1 MINTID
7 TNIFIYSIYDNE
19 CNKAIKKF
27 LNDKDRGPI
36 PCYLHNEIYNKL
48 VSLIWLFKNSI
59 HSLEKGKRIDQ
70 ISEFQELKQDFSNV
84 YDYLSNSSSN
94 FSEIKRLLEI
104 LKSRTQYTDTLATW
118 LDEIKYYPNNE
129 QEEKGIMNKY
139 KDKKNNLLKFEE
151 LHNADLKIVVI
162 FYHYCS
168 RKVMTKGRLVT
179 EDKKLMKR
187 KNEIE
192 KEFDFVKLIRVE
204 EYLK

>member
-1 MINTID
+1 
-7 TNIFIYSIYDNE
+7 
-19 CNKAIKKF
+19 
-27 LNDKDRGPI
+27 
-36 PCYLHNEIYNKL
+36 
-48 VSLIWLFKNSI
+48 
-59 HSLEKGKRIDQ
+59 
-70 ISEFQELKQDFSNV
+70 
-84 YDYLSNSSSN
+84 
-94 FSEIKRLLEI
+94 
-104 LKSRTQYTDTLATW
+104 
-118 LDEIKYYPNNE
+118 IKYYPNNE